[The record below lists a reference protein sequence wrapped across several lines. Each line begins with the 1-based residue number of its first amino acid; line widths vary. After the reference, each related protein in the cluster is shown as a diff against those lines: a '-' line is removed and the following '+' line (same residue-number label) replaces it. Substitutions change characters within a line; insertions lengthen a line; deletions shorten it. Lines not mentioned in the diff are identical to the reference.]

1 MSIEG
6 IIVGLLAIAI
16 GAVWAAYGLKAF
28 TILLPFWAFFVGL
41 IAGASFLAGL
51 FGDDFGFLA
60 TTTSWIGGFVIGIV
74 FAVLSYFIFYFAVV
88 LFGATIGY
96 SLGAGLLVAI
106 GLDGFLSVVAGLV
119 VGAIV
124 ALAVLV
130 LAVPAIVVVVLS
142 AFSGAAAV
150 VNGALI
156 LLGQIKLED
165 IDAGLMEGLL
175 KFGPIALAAWVVVAA
190 AGIWYQWR
198 DIRTGA
204 EKMAFDR
211 SSYRVA

>member
-1 MSIEG
+1 MSLEG

-16 GAVWAAYGLKAF
+16 GGLWATYGLKAF

-41 IAGASFLAGL
+41 LAGAAIIQELL
-51 FGDDFGFLA
+51 GDGFLA
-60 TTTSWIGGFVIGIV
+60 TTTSWIGGFAVGIL
-74 FAVLSYFIFYFAVV
+74 FAVLSYFVFYFAVV

-96 SLGAGLLVAI
+96 GLGAGLLVAI
-106 GLDGFLSVVAGLV
+106 GLDGFLSVVVGLI

-130 LAVPAIVVVVLS
+130 LAVPAIVVVVLT
-142 AFSGAAAV
+142 AFSGAAGV
-150 VNGALI
+150 VNGVLI
-156 LLGQIKLED
+156 LLGQIDLGD
-165 IDAGLMEGLL
+165 VDAGLMEGLL

-198 DIRTGA
+198 DIRTGM
-204 EKMAFDR
+204 EQMAFDR
-211 SSYRVA
+211 SKYMVS

>member
-1 MSIEG
+1 MSLEG
-6 IIVGLLAIAI
+6 IVVGLIAIGI
-16 GAVWAAYGLKAF
+16 GAVWAAYGLKGF

-41 IAGASFLAGL
+41 LAGAE
-51 FGDDFGFLA
+51 FGAEILGEGFLA
-60 TTTSWIGGFVIGIV
+60 TTTSWIIGLVLGIV
-74 FAVLSYFIFYFAVV
+74 LAALSYFVFYFAVV

-96 SLGAGLLVAI
+96 ALGAGLLVAI
-106 GLDGFLSVVAGLV
+106 GLDGFLSVIAGIV
-119 VGAIV
+119 VGAIL

-130 LAVPAIVVVVLS
+130 LAVPAIVVVVLT

-150 VNGALI
+150 VNGVLI
-156 LLGQIKLED
+156 LLGQIKFED

-198 DIRTGA
+198 DLGRTA
-204 EKMAFDR
+204 ERMAFDR
-211 SSYRVA
+211 SAYRM